1 MNKLVKIFSKI
12 NNKITI
18 LKINVLNNKTAK
30 ME

>member
-1 MNKLVKIFSKI
+1 MYKLVKIKI

>member
-1 MNKLVKIFSKI
+1 MNKLVKIKI

-30 ME
+30 MME